1 MSVWSYII
9 RRLLYVIPV
18 ILGVCLIIFV
28 LFNVVSPDPA
38 MIMLDKHAT
47 EAQIITLRRELGLDR
62 PMIVQYFDIV
72 KSAFTFDFGR
82 SWSTKQ
88 EISAMIKRGAI
99 PSLTLTVPAFILSG
113 IISIVISIVVA
124 FYRGKF
130 IDKFAVF
137 LCVAFMSISALA
149 YILFGQWF
157 FAYYLGWFEIS
168 GYQSGFP
175 DFIPYVI
182 LPVIISVILSVG
194 PDVRFYRTVILD
206 EIYQDYVRTAR
217 AKGLDEKVI
226 MFKHVLKNAMI
237 PILTYII
244 IQIPF
249 LILGALLLETFFSIP
264 GLGGMTLNAVNS
276 SDFPVIRAMT
286 ILSALAYILFS
297 LITDVLYTLV
307 DPRVR
312 LS

>member
-1 MSVWSYII
+1 MNIWTYIL
-9 RRLLYVIPV
+9 RRMLYIIPV
-18 ILGVCLIIFV
+18 ILGVCFIIFF
-28 LFNVVSPDPA
+28 LFNIVSPDPA
-38 MIMLDKHAT
+38 MIMLGKHASVS
-47 EAQIITLRRELGLDR
+47 QIEDLRRELGLDR
-62 PMIVQYFDIV
+62 AWYIQYFDIV

-82 SWSTKQ
+82 SWNTKQ
-88 EISAMIKRGAI
+88 EITTMIKNGAI
-99 PSLTLTVPAFILSG
+99 PSLTVSVPAFLISG
-113 IISIVISIVVA
+113 ILAICIAIIVA
-124 FYRGKF
+124 FNRGGF
-130 IDKFAVF
+130 IDRTVVF
-137 LCVAFMSISALA
+137 ICVAFMSISSLA

-157 FAYYLGWFEIS
+157 FAYKLGWFEIS
-168 GYQSGFP
+168 GYEPGFP
-175 DFIPYVI
+175 YFIPYVL
-182 LPVIISVILSVG
+182 LPVLISVILSVG

-217 AKGLDEKVI
+217 SKGLDEKVI

-237 PILTYII
+237 PIITYVV

-312 LS
+312 LQ

>member
-1 MSVWSYII
+1 MNIWTYIL
-9 RRLLYVIPV
+9 RRMLYIIPV
-18 ILGVCLIIFV
+18 ILGVCFIIFF
-28 LFNVVSPDPA
+28 LFNIVSPDPA
-38 MIMLDKHAT
+38 MIMLGKHASVS
-47 EAQIITLRRELGLDR
+47 QIEDLRRELGLDR
-62 PMIVQYFDIV
+62 AWYIQYFDIV

-82 SWSTKQ
+82 SWNTKQ
-88 EISAMIKRGAI
+88 EITTMIKNGAI
-99 PSLTLTVPAFILSG
+99 PSLTVSVPAFLISG
-113 IISIVISIVVA
+113 IIAICISIIVA
-124 FYRGKF
+124 FNRGGF
-130 IDKFAVF
+130 IDRTVVF
-137 LCVAFMSISALA
+137 VCVAFMSISSLA

-157 FAYYLGWFEIS
+157 FAYKLGWFEIS
-168 GYQSGFP
+168 GYEPGFP
-175 DFIPYVI
+175 YFIPYVL
-182 LPVIISVILSVG
+182 LPVLISVILSVG

-217 AKGLDEKVI
+217 SKGLDEKVI

-237 PILTYII
+237 PIITYVV

-312 LS
+312 LQ

>member
-18 ILGVCLIIFV
+18 ILGVCFIIFI

-47 EAQIITLRRELGLDR
+47 EAQIITLRKELGLDR

-88 EISAMIKRGAI
+88 EISSMIASGAV

-113 IISIVISIVVA
+113 FLSIVISIIVA

-130 IDKFAVF
+130 IDKFTVF
-137 LCVAFMSISALA
+137 ICVAFMSISALA

-157 FAYYLGWFEIS
+157 FAYHLGWFEIS
-168 GYQSGFP
+168 GYQAGIP

-264 GLGGMTLNAVNS
+264 GLGGMTLTAVNS

-286 ILSALAYILFS
+286 ILSALAYIIFS